1 LDQLGGPRS
10 SRLAGKT
17 TGIADWKYERS
28 PKKRPYAGAAYA
40 DEIIVAPTH
49 PSQEEK
55 IMKLFGPMLFAV
67 ALAGSAC
74 SEATAP
80 GAPITALPRA
90 LTGAESKIISGSND
104 FAFDLFRTGNLA
116 QHKANVFISP
126 LSASMALGMAA
137 NGASGATYDEM
148 HSALRLSGAT
158 REDVDGGYKSL
169 ITLLRGLDPAT
180 NFSIANSIWYEQTFP
195 FNASFLDESKL
206 YFDAQVQ
213 ALDFKSPAAVTTINS
228 WVNRQTNN
236 RIPQILDSI
245 DTSEVMFLVNAIYF
259 KGIWQKQFDKS
270 KTVDAPFHAADGTT
284 ATVPM
289 MARGE
294 GVQFTATPE
303 YSAVDLPYGNSAF
316 TMTVVLPNGDID
328 AFAESFD
335 QTKWNSLVSS
345 LHDSNLAVF
354 LPRFRMEWK
363 RELNDDLQKLGMR
376 LAFYNADFTRMSPL
390 GLSLIITRVLQKTFV
405 DVDEEGTE
413 AAAATI
419 VGVGVTSAPSAFRAD
434 HPFLVVIRE
443 RFSGTILFIGKI
455 AKLPA

>member
-1 LDQLGGPRS
+1 
-10 SRLAGKT
+10 
-17 TGIADWKYERS
+17 
-28 PKKRPYAGAAYA
+28 
-40 DEIIVAPTH
+40 
-49 PSQEEK
+49 
-55 IMKLFGPMLFAV
+55 MKLFGPMLFAV
-67 ALAGSAC
+67 TLVVSGC
-74 SEATAP
+74 SEAIAP
-80 GAPITALPRA
+80 GAPIAALPRA
-90 LTGAESKIISGSND
+90 LTGSESKVIAGSND
-104 FAFDLFRTGNLA
+104 FAFDLFRAGNLA

-126 LSASMALGMAA
+126 LSASMALGMTA
-137 NGASGATYDEM
+137 NGANGATYDEM
-148 HSALRLSGAT
+148 RTALRLGGAT

-169 ITLLRGLDPAT
+169 IALLRGLDPGT
-180 NFSIANSIWYEQTFP
+180 DFKIVNSIWYEQTFP

-213 ALDFKSPAAVTTINS
+213 ALDFTNPSAVTTINS
-228 WVNRQTNN
+228 WVSAQTNN
-236 RIPQILDSI
+236 RIAKILDNI
-245 DTSEVMFLVNAIYF
+245 AQQEVMFLVNAIYF

-289 MARGE
+289 MARGA
-294 GVQFTATPE
+294 GVQYAATPE

-316 TMTVVLPNGDID
+316 TMTVVMPNPGADVD
-328 AFAESFD
+328 AFAESFG
-335 QTKWNSLVSS
+335 QAKWNSLVSS
-345 LHDSNLAVF
+345 LHDSNLEVF
-354 LPRFRMEWK
+354 LPRFRMQWE
-363 RELNDDLQKLGMR
+363 RQLNDDLQQLGMR

-419 VGVGVTSAPSAFRAD
+419 VGVGVTSMPAAFRAD
-434 HPFLVVIRE
+434 RPFLVVIRE